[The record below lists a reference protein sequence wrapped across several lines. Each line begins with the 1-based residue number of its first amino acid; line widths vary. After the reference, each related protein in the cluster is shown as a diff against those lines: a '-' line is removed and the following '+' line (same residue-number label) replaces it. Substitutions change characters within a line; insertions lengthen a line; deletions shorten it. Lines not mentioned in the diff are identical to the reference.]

1 MSYEEWLSYRLLL
14 YLCQEKMGVVLHAAV
29 VFSSSTYLMIIA
41 QYRELFTLGV
51 VVGTPNLA

>member
-14 YLCQEKMGVVLHAAV
+14 YLCQKMGVVLHTAVV